1 MMDMGFLSVRQIAA
15 NLNLN
20 MVRTPVWLWVL
31 PPEFYALWGG
41 SPDGGENTGPNETGQ
56 PFGCPA

>member
-1 MMDMGFLSVRQIAA
+1 MMNMGFLSVRQIAA

-31 PPEFYALWGG
+31 PPELRI
-41 SPDGGENTGPNETGQ
+41 S
-56 PFGCPA
+56 